1 MHEKNSFVYREKNDG
16 IVMGDEMKK
25 FFQDIKKY
33 FRYMIYSTK
42 SNLKTEVANS
52 YLNWLWW
59 ILDPLCFML
68 VYTFIVEIVFKTKEE
83 NLPVFVLIGLTAWN
97 FFNITVNSSVKL
109 IANNKSIVTKVYI
122 PKYILLLIK
131 MFTNLFKMFISW
143 GLILIMML
151 IFKVPYTVYML
162 QFLPVLIVL
171 FILSFGIACIL
182 MHFGVFVEDLSNVM
196 TILLKLT
203 FYLSGIFYAIS
214 TRVPSPY
221 NRILLNLNPV
231 AFIIDSFRK
240 TFLNAHLVNYR
251 MLGLWLI
258 VGIILSIIGIKTIQK
273 YENSYAKVTK

>member
-1 MHEKNSFVYREKNDG
+1 
-16 IVMGDEMKK
+16 MKK
-25 FFQDIKKY
+25 FINDIKKY
-33 FRYMIYSTK
+33 FKYMIYSTK

-68 VYTFIVEIVFKTKEE
+68 VYTFIVEIVFKTKEQ
-83 NLPVFVLIGLTAWN
+83 NLPVFVLVGLTAWN
-97 FFNITVNSSVKL
+97 FFNVTVNSSVKL
-109 IANNKSIVTKVYI
+109 IANNQSIVTKVYI

-151 IFKVPYTVYML
+151 IFKVPYTLYML
-162 QFLPVLIVL
+162 QFFPVLFVL
-171 FILSFGIACIL
+171 FVLSFGIACIL

-196 TILLKLT
+196 TILLKLA
-203 FYLSGIFYAIS
+203 FYLSGIFYSIS
-214 TRVPSPY
+214 TRVPVPY
-221 NRILLNLNPV
+221 NRLLLNLNPI

-240 TFLNAHLVNYR
+240 TFLNAQLVNYK

-258 VGIILSIIGIKTIQK
+258 IGILLSIIGIKTIQK

>member
-1 MHEKNSFVYREKNDG
+1 
-16 IVMGDEMKK
+16 MKK

-33 FRYMIYSTK
+33 YKYIMYATK

-68 VYTFIVEIVFKTKEE
+68 VYTFIVEIVFKTSEQY
-83 NLPVFVLIGLTAWN
+83 LPVFVLIGLTAWN
-97 FFNITVNSSVKL
+97 FFNATVMSSVKL
-109 IANNKSIVTKVYI
+109 VANNKSIVTKVYI
-122 PKYILLLIK
+122 PKYVLVLIK
-131 MFTNLFKMFISW
+131 MFTNLFKMMISW

-151 IFKVPYTVYML
+151 IFKVPYTLYMF

-171 FILSFGIACIL
+171 FILSFGIANIL

-196 TILLKLT
+196 TIVLKLT

-214 TRVPSPY
+214 TRVPAPY
-221 NRILLNLNPV
+221 NRILLNLNPI
-231 AFIIDSFRK
+231 ALIIDSFRK
-240 TFLNAHLVNYR
+240 TFLSAHLVNYR
-251 MLGLWLI
+251 MLGFWLI
-258 VGIILSIIGIKTIQK
+258 IGIILSIIGVKTVQK

>member
-1 MHEKNSFVYREKNDG
+1 
-16 IVMGDEMKK
+16 MKK

-33 FRYMIYSTK
+33 YKYIMYATK

-68 VYTFIVEIVFKTKEE
+68 VYTFIVEIVFKTSEQY
-83 NLPVFVLIGLTAWN
+83 LPVFVLIGLTAWN
-97 FFNITVNSSVKL
+97 FFNATVMSSVKL
-109 IANNKSIVTKVYI
+109 VANNKSIVTKVYI
-122 PKYILLLIK
+122 PKYVLVLIK
-131 MFTNLFKMFISW
+131 MFTNLFKMMISW

-151 IFKVPYTVYML
+151 IFKVPYTVYMF

-171 FILSFGIACIL
+171 FILSFGIANIL

-196 TILLKLT
+196 TIVLKLT

-214 TRVPSPY
+214 TRVPAPY
-221 NRILLNLNPV
+221 NRILLNLNPI
-231 AFIIDSFRK
+231 ALIIDSFRK
-240 TFLNAHLVNYR
+240 TFLSAHLVNYR
-251 MLGLWLI
+251 MLGFWLI
-258 VGIILSIIGIKTIQK
+258 IGIILSIIGVKTVQK

>member
-1 MHEKNSFVYREKNDG
+1 MQ
-16 IVMGDEMKK
+16 K

-33 FRYMIYSTK
+33 YKYIIYSTK

-68 VYTFIVEIVFKTKEE
+68 VYTFIVQIVFKTNEE
-83 NLPVFVLIGLTAWN
+83 NLPIFVLIGLTAWN
-97 FFNITVNSSVKL
+97 FFSTTVNSSVKL

-131 MFTNLFKMFISW
+131 MFTNLFKMIISW

-151 IFKVPYTVYML
+151 FFKVPYTLYMI
-162 QFLPVLIVL
+162 QFFPVLLVL
-171 FILSFGIACIL
+171 FILSFG

-196 TILLKLT
+196 NIVLKLM

-214 TRVPSPY
+214 TRVPTPY
-221 NRILLNLNPV
+221 NRILLNLNPI

-240 TFLNAHLVNYR
+240 TFLTTHIVNYK
-251 MLGLWLI
+251 MLGIWLLA
-258 VGIILSIIGIKTIQK
+258 GILLSIIGIKTIQK